1 MTRIFLALTPEK
13 DLNDKIIDLKKNLKK
28 DLFEDADIAWQ
39 KNDDHHLTI
48 NFVGPMEPEQMDEMY
63 KGISEVKF
71 ISHLEIEITSVNFFP
86 NEEGQLL
93 VSMFKPT
100 PQLQKLFE
108 RIDEVVTIIGFG
120 SSLKNFRPH
129 LTLGRFK
136 DKNRPEYS
144 LEEFSELSIKS
155 RVNSID
161 VYETEFE
168 GGKTVYSKLKSFEFS
183 RS

>member
-39 KNDDHHLTI
+39 KNNDHHLTI

-63 KGISEVKF
+63 KGISEVKL

-86 NEEGQLL
+86 HDDSQLL
-93 VSMFKPT
+93 VSMLKPT
-100 PQLQKLFE
+100 PQLQKLFDKV
-108 RIDEVVTIIGFG
+108 DEVVIRIGFG

-129 LTLGRFK
+129 ITLGRFK
-136 DKNRPEYS
+136 DKNRPQYS

-155 RVNSID
+155 KVNSIE
-161 VYETEFE
+161 VYESDFE
-168 GGKTVYSKLKSFEFS
+168 NGRTVYSKLRSFEF
-183 RS
+183 